1 MKSVRRPA
9 ALVLV
14 SAVLTALLAGCA
26 GFDSA
31 PGTGPTWSVI
41 PEGPLSARRSPVAA
55 WVAERFVVVGGWS
68 DAMCPTNADCAWPNG
83 APLQDAAAFDPATG
97 RWQRVAAAPM
107 GVAAAST
114 AVLGDALYVLTADL
128 GLDEAPR
135 SLLKFTPD
143 DDLWTPLPLPPGEP
157 SQLLAAGTVLVA
169 VTDSDERM
177 TAIDS
182 VFDPAT
188 QAWSTLPD
196 DPLGPSFDRQ
206 AVWIGDRVLLTA
218 KDLVPSPG
226 SEEPSVVRLAEL
238 DEDMTTWEA
247 PRDTE
252 VIGWGPVAVNG
263 RVVYPGTGSADGGE
277 VNNWGRSYPQ
287 GGIYNPTDGSWRP
300 LPVFGGAV
308 GYPTTLSSIAVG
320 DHVIVGDG
328 LLDPV
333 SGEWNPLPE
342 PPWGEVYEQ
351 AVASNQD
358 SVFVWGGATIDR
370 NVADGYLLRP

>member
-14 SAVLTALLAGCA
+14 SAGLTALLAGCA

-41 PEGPLSARRSPVAA
+41 PESPLSARRSPVAA

-97 RWQRVAAAPM
+97 RWQQVAAAPM

-143 DDLWTPLPLPPGEP
+143 DDLWTSLPLPPGEP

-226 SEEPSVVRLAEL
+226 SEEPSVNRFTAGEPIWRGTRPSSRSSLSSRSRSTPDCRRRERVTFPRSTGHVDAVDPAIRAGTPHAVRCDPDPAGH
-238 DEDMTTWEA
+238 
-247 PRDTE
+247 PRD
-252 VIGWGPVAVNG
+252 
-263 RVVYPGTGSADGGE
+263 
-277 VNNWGRSYPQ
+277 
-287 GGIYNPTDGSWRP
+287 
-300 LPVFGGAV
+300 
-308 GYPTTLSSIAVG
+308 
-320 DHVIVGDG
+320 
-328 LLDPV
+328 
-333 SGEWNPLPE
+333 
-342 PPWGEVYEQ
+342 
-351 AVASNQD
+351 
-358 SVFVWGGATIDR
+358 
-370 NVADGYLLRP
+370 